1 MKKFLLFAATAAMMA
16 MSASA
21 IIDNQLYEPVNGIN
35 IANVWILD
43 RVHAGTAYTD
53 LDACNT
59 KARTAVM
66 AGDIIYVARSEAW
79 PMEYEGKDTV
89 TGVVYRFKVEDGTQ
103 LEPLVVT
110 LDGAPM
116 GTLLSVNCIGVDNFG
131 HLWITPYTSELN
143 NDQPFYSLDAETGE
157 LTLLATFSKDI
168 PQRVDYCDVMGDITL
183 EEAGCTVMAAAANS
197 SLIYRWHASQGDAW
211 DDWEGGFAGD
221 PYLDISDFYPEN
233 QTQWGTAPT
242 VKMLYDP
249 NADDPYA
256 GELFYVDGFNLPP
269 ALYAVNGTIVDNF
282 EGVDPEL
289 IPESGTNG
297 IAEFELEGRNF
308 VVYSKAQYSGD
319 GHGCQANIC
328 EMGEGQT
335 FLGMEKYWQIPADS
349 LGKVSDGGIRAHCF
363 SIKYGEEGGFPCVTL
378 FTFKCYNGMAVYK
391 IGRGVT
397 PNIPEPPTPSV
408 PGDVTGDGEVDIAD
422 VNAIINIMLQKN
434 PASDYPGNADVTG
447 DGDVDIA
454 DVNAVI
460 NIMLG
465 KG

>member
-21 IIDNQLYEPVNGIN
+21 IIDNQLYEPVNDIN

-43 RVHAGTAYTD
+43 RVHAGDAFTG
-53 LDACNT
+53 LEACNT

-66 AGDIIYVARSEAW
+66 VDDIIYVARSEAKSIIN
-79 PMEYEGKDTV
+79 GSDTLV
-89 TGVVYRFKVEDGTQ
+89 SSLIYRFKVEDGTE
-103 LEPLVVT
+103 LEPLEVS
-110 LDGAPM
+110 LNGNPL
-116 GTLLSVNCIGVDNFG
+116 GTLLCINCIGVDNFG
-131 HLWITPYTSELN
+131 HIWITPYTSELT
-143 NDQPFYSLDAETGE
+143 NDQPFYSLNTDTGE
-157 LTLLATFSKDI
+157 LTQLTTFTKDSDS
-168 PQRVDYCDVMGDITL
+168 PQRIDYCDVLGDITL

-197 SLIYRWHASQGDAW
+197 SLLYRWHAEQGDTW
-211 DDWEGGFAGD
+211 ENWEGGFDGD
-221 PYLDISDFYPEN
+221 TYLDIIDYYPEN
-233 QTQWGTAPT
+233 QTAWGTAPT

-249 NADDPYA
+249 NDPDNYD
-256 GELFYVDGFNLPP
+256 GELFYVDGFSVPP
-269 ALYAVNGTIVDNF
+269 ALYSLEGTIVDSF

-297 IAEFELEGRNF
+297 ITEFELEGRHF

-328 EMGEGQT
+328 EMGEGLT
-335 FLGMEKYWQIPADS
+335 FEGMQKYWQIPADS

-363 SIKYGEEGGFPCVTL
+363 SVKYGEEGGFPCVTL

-408 PGDVTGDGEVDIAD
+408 PGDSNGDGLVDI
-422 VNAIINIMLQKN
+422 
-434 PASDYPGNADVTG
+434 S
-447 DGDVDIA
+447 

-460 NIMLG
+460 NMMLG
-465 KG
+465 KAEMVAACDMNNDGKIDISDVNAVINAMLGK